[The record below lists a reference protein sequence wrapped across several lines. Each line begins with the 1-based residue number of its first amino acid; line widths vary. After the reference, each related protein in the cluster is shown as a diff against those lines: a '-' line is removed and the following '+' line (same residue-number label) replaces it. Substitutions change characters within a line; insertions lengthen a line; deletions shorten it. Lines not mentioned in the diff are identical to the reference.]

1 MIPSTGTVLVDLW
14 APWCG
19 PCKVMTPIVE
29 SIQQEM
35 GGFKLIKVNVD
46 EPESRDILEKYNIRA
61 VPTFL
66 IFKDGVC
73 LQQFS
78 GTRTKTDLKVLMEQ
92 VI

>member
-29 SIQQEM
+29 SLQQEM

-46 EPESRDILEKYNIRA
+46 EPESRDILEKYRINA

>member
-19 PCKVMTPIVE
+19 PCRVMTPIVE
-29 SIQQEM
+29 SLQQEM
-35 GGFKLIKVNVD
+35 GNFKLVKVNVD
-46 EPESRDILEKYNIRA
+46 EPESRDIIEKYHINA

-73 LQQFS
+73 IQQFS
-78 GTRTKTDLKVLMEQ
+78 GTRTKNDLKMLMEQ

>member
-35 GGFKLIKVNVD
+35 GNFKLVKVNVD
-46 EPESRDILEKYNIRA
+46 EPESRDIIEKYNIRA

-73 LQQFS
+73 VQQFS
-78 GTRTKTDLKVLMEQ
+78 GTRTKNDLKMLMEQ